1 MQKHWRVLCC
11 DDINPVSD
19 CIAQVLHGLD
29 FVGACVLMKS
39 TMIDSGGIESG
50 GNGEIGFVYDFG

>member
-1 MQKHWRVLCC
+1 VLCC

-39 TMIDSGGIESG
+39 TIIDSGGGIESG
-50 GNGEIGFVYDFG
+50 GNGGIGFVYDFG